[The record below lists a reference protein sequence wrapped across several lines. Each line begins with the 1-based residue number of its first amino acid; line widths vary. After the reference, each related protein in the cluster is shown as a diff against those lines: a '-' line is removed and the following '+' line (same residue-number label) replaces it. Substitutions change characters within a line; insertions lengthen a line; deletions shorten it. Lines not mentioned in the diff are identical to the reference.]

1 MSEATHWGELGLVSG
16 LRDSV
21 RTLTIAALEMPDLWQ
36 ATEEEL
42 AEGLAAIGRARAVL
56 EAAEVAL
63 VREGI
68 GRGVPQGQSWSDTDW
83 VAVSEG
89 RSAPRPPVRH
99 VASVVRVARAGL
111 RAGSALVDPA
121 LSDPSPDDEGGT
133 ATLRPDAPEQVAEE
147 ATPAEWGEQSPPAG
161 LAGVLADLEDGRLPL
176 GMADQ
181 LVRFHEGMRRVADP
195 ELLEADLGVLLG
207 AARDEVVRTGP
218 GGRVS
223 GRVPGLDERELAAAI
238 TQTTRMLS
246 PAKDLAADD
255 ERARSAR
262 SLTSHTDASGLTRY
276 KLVLDAEGAAII
288 DAAVA
293 GLSKPVK
300 GPDGER
306 DPRPAARRRAD
317 ALVSIVGRG
326 VSSPGEVGTS
336 DKAQVM
342 VTISMASLLTATD
355 GMCGVCGS
363 RGPGGALGLAGVP
376 FSATHPFGH
385 RDDLDDGGGA
395 PGPEG
400 VRLDAGGVA
409 GGGHAGGVTAS
420 GAVLS
425 PASVRKL
432 ACEAGVIPVMLGSG
446 GEPLELGRAS
456 RFFTP
461 GQKRLLWLRDGGCT
475 FPGCTM
481 PAHWTDAH
489 HVQYWSLGGRT
500 DVGNAA
506 LLCERHHT
514 RVHQQELACTVRDDG
529 VTWHL

>member
-1 MSEATHWGELGLVSG
+1 MSVATQWEGLGLVSG

-21 RTLTIAALEMPDLWQ
+21 RALTMAALETPRLWQ
-36 ATEEEL
+36 APDEEL

-68 GRGVPQGQSWSDTDW
+68 SRGVPGRESWSEADW
-83 VAVSEG
+83 VGVSEG
-89 RSAPRPPVRH
+89 RSAPRPSVRG
-99 VASVVRVARAGL
+99 VAAVVRVARAGL
-111 RAGSALVDPA
+111 RAGSALVDTTH
-121 LSDPSPDDEGGT
+121 DDEGGG
-133 ATLRPDAPEQVAEE
+133 APLRPDAPEQVAGE
-147 ATPAEWGEQSPPAG
+147 TQPAVGEWGERPPPVG
-161 LAGVLADLEDGRLPL
+161 LAGVLACVEGGQLSVGK
-176 GMADQ
+176 ADQ
-181 LVRFHEGMRRVADP
+181 LVRFHEGVRRVADP

-207 AARDEVVRTGP
+207 AARDEIVRTGP
-218 GGRVS
+218 GGRIS
-223 GRVPGLDERELAAAI
+223 SRVPGLDERKLATAI
-238 TQTTRMLS
+238 TQTTRMLR

-255 ERARSAR
+255 ERARSVR

-276 KLVLDAEGAAII
+276 KLVLDAEGAAIV

-306 DPRPAARRRAD
+306 DPRPPARRRAD

-342 VTISMASLLTATD
+342 VTISMSSLLTATD
-355 GMCGVCGS
+355 GTCGVCGS
-363 RGPGGALGLAGVP
+363 RRPGGAFGPTGVP
-376 FSATHPFGH
+376 FSDAHPFGYRSTDPAPD
-385 RDDLDDGGGA
+385 RDGAGGPGA
-395 PGPEG
+395 VGLG
-400 VRLDAGGVA
+400 AGGVA

-425 PASVRKL
+425 PASVRRL
-432 ACEAGVIPVMLGSG
+432 ACEAGVIPVMLGSD
-446 GEPLELGRAS
+446 GEPLELGRAT

-489 HVQYWSLGGRT
+489 HVEYWSLGGRT
-500 DVGNAA
+500 DIGNAA

-514 RVHQQELACTVRDDG
+514 RVHAQELSCTVRDDG

>member
-1 MSEATHWGELGLVSG
+1 MSEATQWGDLGLVSG

-21 RTLTIAALEMPDLWQ
+21 RALTIAALEVPDLWR
-36 ATEEEL
+36 APDGEL
-42 AEGLAAIGRARAVL
+42 ADGLAAIGRARAVL

-68 GRGVPQGQSWSDTDW
+68 SRGVPQRESWSDADW
-83 VAVSEG
+83 VGVSEG
-89 RSAPRPPVRH
+89 RSAPRPAVRH

-111 RAGSALVDPA
+111 RAQSALVDHA
-121 LSDPSPDDEGGT
+121 ATDEGGDPQSQVEDPQ
-133 ATLRPDAPEQVAEE
+133 AVGDEQPWADR
-147 ATPAEWGEQSPPAG
+147 SSPAG
-161 LAGVLADLEDGRLPL
+161 LAEVVDCLEAGELPL
-176 GMADQ
+176 GKADQ
-181 LVRFHEGMRRVADP
+181 LVRFHEGVCRVADP
-195 ELLEADLGVLLG
+195 DLLAADLGILLG
-207 AARDEVVRTGP
+207 QAKDDVIRTGP
-218 GGRVS
+218 QGRVS
-223 GRVPGLDERELAAAI
+223 QRVDGLTERELAAAI
-238 TQTTRMLS
+238 TQTTRMLR

-306 DPRPAARRRAD
+306 DPRSPARRRAD
-317 ALVSIVGRG
+317 ALVTIVGRG

-342 VTISMASLLTATD
+342 VTISMASLLTVTD
-355 GMCGVCGS
+355 GTCGVCGS
-363 RGPGGALGLAGVP
+363 A
-376 FSATHPFGH
+376 
-385 RDDLDDGGGA
+385 GGG
-395 PGPEG
+395 GRG
-400 VRLDAGGVA
+400 VAGQLGAGGVA

-432 ACEAGVIPVMLGSG
+432 ACEAGVIPVMLGG
-446 GEPLELGRAS
+446 DGEPLELGRAT

-500 DVGNAA
+500 DIGNAA

-514 RVHQQELACTVRDDG
+514 RVHQQELTCTIRDDG

>member
-1 MSEATHWGELGLVSG
+1 MSVATQWEGLGLVSG

-21 RTLTIAALEMPDLWQ
+21 RAMTMASLEAPRLWQ
-36 ATEEEL
+36 APDEEL

-68 GRGVPQGQSWSDTDW
+68 SRGVPGQESWSEADW
-83 VAVSEG
+83 VGVSEG
-89 RSAPRPPVRH
+89 RSAPRPSVRD
-99 VASVVRVARAGL
+99 VAAVVRVARAGL
-111 RAGSALVDPA
+111 RAQSELVEHAPT
-121 LSDPSPDDEGGT
+121 DEGGDPQSQVEDPQVT
-133 ATLRPDAPEQVAEE
+133 GDEQPWAN
-147 ATPAEWGEQSPPAG
+147 QSSPAG
-161 LAGVLADLEDGRLPL
+161 LAEVVACLEL
-176 GMADQ
+176 GELSVGKADQ
-181 LVRFHEGMRRVADP
+181 LVRFHEGVRRVADP

-218 GGRVS
+218 GGRIS
-223 GRVPGLDERELAAAI
+223 SRLPGLDERKLAAAI
-238 TQTTRMLS
+238 TQTTRMLR

-300 GPDGER
+300 GPDGEM
-306 DPRPAARRRAD
+306 DPRPPARRRAD

-342 VTISMASLLTATD
+342 VTIAMASLLTATD
-355 GMCGVCGS
+355 GSCGVCGAS
-363 RGPGGALGLAGVP
+363 GVGGLTAAGQLG
-376 FSATHPFGH
+376 
-385 RDDLDDGGGA
+385 
-395 PGPEG
+395 
-400 VRLDAGGVA
+400 AGGVA

-420 GAVLS
+420 GAVIS
-425 PASVRKL
+425 PASVRRL
-432 ACEAGVIPVMLGSG
+432 ACEAGVIPVMLGSDS
-446 GEPLELGRAS
+446 EPLELGRAT

-500 DVGNAA
+500 DIGNAA

-514 RVHQQELACTVRDDG
+514 RVHAQELSCTVRDDG

>member
-21 RTLTIAALEMPDLWQ
+21 RALTIAALEMPDLWQ

-111 RAGSALVDPA
+111 RAGSALVDRTH
-121 LSDPSPDDEGGT
+121 DEGGGVP
-133 ATLRPDAPEQVAEE
+133 LRPDAPEQVVGEVRPEAEE
-147 ATPAEWGEQSPPAG
+147 WGDRPPPAG
-161 LAGVLADLEDGRLPL
+161 LAGVLADLEGGHLPL
-176 GMADQ
+176 GKADQ

-195 ELLEADLGVLLG
+195 ELLEADLGILLEQ
-207 AARDEVVRTGP
+207 AKDDVIRTAP
-218 GGRVS
+218 QGRVS
-223 GRVPGLDERELAAAI
+223 QRVHGLTERELAAAI

-255 ERARSAR
+255 ERVRSAR
-262 SLTSHTDASGLTRY
+262 SLTSHRDASGLTRY

-293 GLSKPVK
+293 GLSKPVP

-317 ALVSIVGRG
+317 ALVSVVGRG
-326 VSSPGEVGTS
+326 VSSPGEVGTC

-342 VTISMASLLTATD
+342 VTISMSSLLTATD

-363 RGPGGALGLAGVP
+363 SRPGGAFGPTGVP
-376 FSATHPFGH
+376 FSATHPFG
-385 RDDLDDGGGA
+385 RRVDLADGAGA

-400 VRLDAGGVA
+400 VGLGAGGVA

-500 DVGNAA
+500 DIGNAA

>member
-21 RTLTIAALEMPDLWQ
+21 RALTIAALEMPDLWQ

-111 RAGSALVDPA
+111 RAGSALSDPA
-121 LSDPSPDDEGGT
+121 LSDPALVDEGGT
-133 ATLRPDAPEQVAEE
+133 APLRPDAPEQVAEE

-176 GMADQ
+176 GKADQ

-223 GRVPGLDERELAAAI
+223 GRVPGLDERELATAI

-317 ALVSIVGRG
+317 ALVSVVGRG

-342 VTISMASLLTATD
+342 VTISMTSLLMASD
-355 GMCGVCGS
+355 GTCGVCGS
-363 RGPGGALGLAGVP
+363 RRPGGAFGPSGVT
-376 FSATHPFGH
+376 FSATHPFG
-385 RDDLDDGGGA
+385 RRVDFADGAGG

-400 VRLDAGGVA
+400 VGLGAGGVA

-500 DVGNAA
+500 DIGNAA

>member
-1 MSEATHWGELGLVSG
+1 MSEATQWGDLGLVSG

-21 RTLTIAALEMPDLWQ
+21 RALTIAALEVPDLWQ
-36 ATEEEL
+36 APEEEL
-42 AEGLAAIGRARAVL
+42 ADGLAAIGRARAVL

-68 GRGVPQGQSWSDTDW
+68 SRGVPQRQSWSDADW
-83 VAVSEG
+83 VGVSEG
-89 RSAPRPPVRH
+89 RSAPRPAVRH

-111 RAGSALVDPA
+111 RAQSALVDRA
-121 LSDPSPDDEGGT
+121 ATDEGGDPQSQVEDPQ
-133 ATLRPDAPEQVAEE
+133 AVGDEQPWADR
-147 ATPAEWGEQSPPAG
+147 SSPAG
-161 LAGVLADLEDGRLPL
+161 LAEVVDCLEAGELPL
-176 GMADQ
+176 GKADQ
-181 LVRFHEGMRRVADP
+181 LVRFHEGVCRVADP
-195 ELLEADLGVLLG
+195 DLLAADLGILLG
-207 AARDEVVRTGP
+207 QAKDDVIRTGP
-218 GGRVS
+218 QGRVS
-223 GRVPGLDERELAAAI
+223 QRVDGLTERELAAAI

-306 DPRPAARRRAD
+306 DPRSPARRRAD
-317 ALVSIVGRG
+317 ALVTVVGRG

-342 VTISMASLLTATD
+342 VTISMASLLTVTD
-355 GMCGVCGS
+355 GTCGVCGAS
-363 RGPGGALGLAGVP
+363 RPGGAFGPTGVP
-376 FSATHPFGH
+376 FSDTHPFGH
-385 RDDLDDGGGA
+385 RADLGDRGDA
-395 PGPEG
+395 PGPKG
-400 VRLDAGGVA
+400 VGLGAGGVA

-432 ACEAGVIPVMLGSG
+432 ACEAGIIPVMLGG
-446 GEPLELGRAS
+446 DGEPLELGRAT

-500 DVGNAA
+500 DIGNAA

-514 RVHQQELACTVRDDG
+514 RVHQQELTCTIRDDG

>member
-1 MSEATHWGELGLVSG
+1 MSG

-21 RTLTIAALEMPDLWQ
+21 RALTIAALEVPDLWR
-36 ATEEEL
+36 APDGEL
-42 AEGLAAIGRARAVL
+42 ADGLAAIGRARAVL

-68 GRGVPQGQSWSDTDW
+68 SRGVPQRESWSDADW
-83 VAVSEG
+83 VGVSEG
-89 RSAPRPPVRH
+89 RSAPRPAVRH

-111 RAGSALVDPA
+111 RAQSALVDHA
-121 LSDPSPDDEGGT
+121 ATDEGGDPQSQVEDPQ
-133 ATLRPDAPEQVAEE
+133 AVGDEQPWADR
-147 ATPAEWGEQSPPAG
+147 SSPAG
-161 LAGVLADLEDGRLPL
+161 LAEVVDCLGAGELPL
-176 GMADQ
+176 GKADQ
-181 LVRFHEGMRRVADP
+181 LVRFHEGVCRVADP
-195 ELLEADLGVLLG
+195 DLLAADLGILLG
-207 AARDEVVRTGP
+207 QAKDDVIRTGP
-218 GGRVS
+218 QGRVS
-223 GRVPGLDERELAAAI
+223 QRVDGLTERELAAAI
-238 TQTTRMLS
+238 TQTTRMLR

-276 KLVLDAEGAAII
+276 KLVLDAEGAAMI

-306 DPRPAARRRAD
+306 DPRSPARRRAD
-317 ALVSIVGRG
+317 ALVTVVGRG

-342 VTISMASLLTATD
+342 VTISMASLLTVTD
-355 GMCGVCGS
+355 GICGVCGS
-363 RGPGGALGLAGVP
+363 PGVGGRGFAGQLG
-376 FSATHPFGH
+376 
-385 RDDLDDGGGA
+385 
-395 PGPEG
+395 
-400 VRLDAGGVA
+400 AGGVA

-425 PASVRKL
+425 PVSVRKL
-432 ACEAGVIPVMLGSG
+432 ACEAGVIPVVLGG
-446 GEPLELGRAS
+446 DGEPLELGRAT

-500 DVGNAA
+500 DIGNAA

-514 RVHQQELACTVRDDG
+514 RVHQQELTCTIRDDG

>member
-1 MSEATHWGELGLVSG
+1 MSEATQWEGLGLVSG

-21 RTLTIAALEMPDLWQ
+21 RALTIAALEMPDLWQ
-36 ATEEEL
+36 APEEEL
-42 AEGLAAIGRARAVL
+42 ADGLAAIGRARAVL

-111 RAGSALVDPA
+111 RTGAALVDRTH
-121 LSDPSPDDEGGT
+121 DEGGGVP
-133 ATLRPDAPEQVAEE
+133 LRPDAPEQVAGEVQPE
-147 ATPAEWGEQSPPAG
+147 AEEWGDRPPPAG
-161 LAGVLADLEDGRLPL
+161 LAGVLADLEGGHLPL
-176 GMADQ
+176 GKVDQ

-223 GRVPGLDERELAAAI
+223 GRVPGLDERKLATAI

-342 VTISMASLLTATD
+342 VTISMTSLLTATD

-363 RGPGGALGLAGVP
+363 RRPGGALGLAGVP

-400 VRLDAGGVA
+400 VGLGAGGVA

>member
-1 MSEATHWGELGLVSG
+1 MSEATQWGDLGLVSG

-21 RTLTIAALEMPDLWQ
+21 RALTIAALEVPDLWR
-36 ATEEEL
+36 APDGEL
-42 AEGLAAIGRARAVL
+42 ADGLAAIGRARAVL

-68 GRGVPQGQSWSDTDW
+68 SRGVPQRESWSDADW
-83 VAVSEG
+83 VGVSEG
-89 RSAPRPPVRH
+89 RSAPRPAVRH

-111 RAGSALVDPA
+111 RAQSALVDHA
-121 LSDPSPDDEGGT
+121 ATDEGGDPQSQVEDPQ
-133 ATLRPDAPEQVAEE
+133 AVGDEQPWADR
-147 ATPAEWGEQSPPAG
+147 SSPAG
-161 LAGVLADLEDGRLPL
+161 LAEVVDCLEAGELPL
-176 GMADQ
+176 GKADQ
-181 LVRFHEGMRRVADP
+181 LVRFHEGVCRVAHPD
-195 ELLEADLGVLLG
+195 LLAADLGILLG
-207 AARDEVVRTGP
+207 QAKDDVIRTGP
-218 GGRVS
+218 QGRVS
-223 GRVPGLDERELAAAI
+223 QRVDGLTERELAAAI
-238 TQTTRMLS
+238 TQTTRMLR

-306 DPRPAARRRAD
+306 DPRPPAWRRAD
-317 ALVSIVGRG
+317 ALVTVVGRG

-355 GMCGVCGS
+355 GTCGVCGS
-363 RGPGGALGLAGVP
+363 PGVGGRGVAGQLG
-376 FSATHPFGH
+376 
-385 RDDLDDGGGA
+385 
-395 PGPEG
+395 
-400 VRLDAGGVA
+400 AGGVA

-425 PASVRKL
+425 PATVRKL
-432 ACEAGVIPVMLGSG
+432 ACEAGIIPVMLGG
-446 GEPLELGRAS
+446 DGEPLELGRAT

-500 DVGNAA
+500 DIGNAA

-514 RVHQQELACTVRDDG
+514 RVHQQELTCTIRDDG

>member
-300 GPDGER
+300 DPDGER
-306 DPRPAARRRAD
+306 DPRPATRRRAD

-363 RGPGGALGLAGVP
+363 RRPGGALGLAGVP

-400 VRLDAGGVA
+400 VGLDAGGVA

-425 PASVRKL
+425 PSSVRKL

>member
-1 MSEATHWGELGLVSG
+1 MSEATQWGDLGLVSG

-21 RTLTIAALEMPDLWQ
+21 RALTIAALEVPDLWR
-36 ATEEEL
+36 APDGEL
-42 AEGLAAIGRARAVL
+42 ADGLAAIGRARAVL

-68 GRGVPQGQSWSDTDW
+68 SRGVPQRESWSDADW
-83 VAVSEG
+83 VGVSEG
-89 RSAPRPPVRH
+89 RSAPRPAVRH

-111 RAGSALVDPA
+111 RAQSALVDHA
-121 LSDPSPDDEGGT
+121 ATDEGGDPQSQVEDPQ
-133 ATLRPDAPEQVAEE
+133 AVGDEQPWADR
-147 ATPAEWGEQSPPAG
+147 SSPAG
-161 LAGVLADLEDGRLPL
+161 LAEVVDCLEAGELPL
-176 GMADQ
+176 GKADQ
-181 LVRFHEGMRRVADP
+181 LVRFHEGVCRVADP
-195 ELLEADLGVLLG
+195 DLLAADLGILLG
-207 AARDEVVRTGP
+207 QAKDDVIRTGP
-218 GGRVS
+218 QGRVS
-223 GRVPGLDERELAAAI
+223 QRVDGLTERELATAI

-306 DPRPAARRRAD
+306 DPRPPARRRAD
-317 ALVSIVGRG
+317 ALVTVVGRG

-355 GMCGVCGS
+355 GTCGVCGS
-363 RGPGGALGLAGVP
+363 PGVGGRGVAGQLG
-376 FSATHPFGH
+376 
-385 RDDLDDGGGA
+385 
-395 PGPEG
+395 
-400 VRLDAGGVA
+400 AGGVA

-432 ACEAGVIPVMLGSG
+432 ACEAGIIPVMLGSD
-446 GEPLELGRAS
+446 GEPLELGRAT

-500 DVGNAA
+500 DIGNAA

-514 RVHQQELACTVRDDG
+514 RVHQQELTCTIRDDG

>member
-1 MSEATHWGELGLVSG
+1 MSEATQWGDLGLVSG

-21 RTLTIAALEMPDLWQ
+21 RALTIAALEMPDLWQ
-36 ATEEEL
+36 APEEEL
-42 AEGLAAIGRARAVL
+42 ADGLAAIGRARAVL

-68 GRGVPQGQSWSDTDW
+68 ARGVPQRESWSDTDW

-89 RSAPRPPVRH
+89 RSAPRPAVRH
-99 VASVVRVARAGL
+99 AASVVRVARAGL
-111 RAGSALVDPA
+111 RAGSALVDRTH
-121 LSDPSPDDEGGT
+121 DDEGGGVP
-133 ATLRPDAPEQVAEE
+133 LRPDAPEQVAGEVQPE
-147 ATPAEWGEQSPPAG
+147 AEEWGDRPPPAG
-161 LAGVLADLEDGRLPL
+161 LAGVLADLEGGHLPL
-176 GMADQ
+176 GKADQ
-181 LVRFHEGMRRVADP
+181 LVRFHEGVRRVADP

-207 AARDEVVRTGP
+207 AARDESVRTGP
-218 GGRVS
+218 GGRIS
-223 GRVPGLDERELAAAI
+223 CRVPGLDERKLATAI

-306 DPRPAARRRAD
+306 DPRSPARRRAD

-355 GMCGVCGS
+355 GTCGVCGS
-363 RGPGGALGLAGVP
+363 CRPGGAFGPTGAP

-385 RDDLDDGGGA
+385 RADLGDRGDS
-395 PGPEG
+395 PGPKG
-400 VRLDAGGVA
+400 VRLGAGGVA

-432 ACEAGVIPVMLGSG
+432 ACEAGIIPVMLGSD

-500 DVGNAA
+500 DIGNAA

-514 RVHQQELACTVRDDG
+514 RVHQQELTCTIRDDG